1 MSDERGGI
9 AKIPLQISRNCVIAS
24 IQIDLSDAVLR
35 QFRTELLELI
45 QSSGAHGV
53 ILDVSGIE
61 VMDYEDFEA
70 LHKTMAMARLMG
82 APSVLAGLQAGVVS
96 SLVELGAETDDIV
109 AAMDLDDAFRV
120 MDQLRATT
128 DRDNHED
135 RRDERLQASA
145 PNQL

>member
-9 AKIPLQISRNCVIAS
+9 AKIPLQISRDCVIAS
-24 IQIDLSDAVLR
+24 IQLDLSDAVLR
-35 QFRTELLELI
+35 QFQTELLELI

-61 VMDYEDFEA
+61 VMDYEDFGA
-70 LHKTMAMARLMG
+70 LHRTMAMARLMG

-128 DRDNHED
+128 DRE
-135 RRDERLQASA
+135 
-145 PNQL
+145 

>member
-96 SLVELGAETDDIV
+96 SLVELGAETEDIV

-128 DRDNHED
+128 DRDNPED
-135 RRDERLQASA
+135 EQDERLQVAA
-145 PNQL
+145 PSQL

>member
-1 MSDERGGI
+1 MNDERGGI
-9 AKIPLQISRNCVIAS
+9 AKIPLQISRNCIIAS
-24 IQIDLSDAVLR
+24 IQIDLSDAVVR

-96 SLVELGAETDDIV
+96 SLVELGAETEDIV

-120 MDQLRATT
+120 MDQA
-128 DRDNHED
+128 RDNGS
-135 RRDERLQASA
+135 R
-145 PNQL
+145 

>member
-1 MSDERGGI
+1 MIEERSGV

-24 IQIDLSDAVLR
+24 IQVDLSDAVLR

-45 QSSGAHGV
+45 QSSGALGV

-96 SLVELGAETDDIV
+96 SLVELGAETEDIV
-109 AAMDLDDAFRV
+109 AAMDLDDAFRL
-120 MDQLRATT
+120 MDQLRATMG
-128 DRDNHED
+128 RDEAED
-135 RRDERLQASA
+135 EQGERLQVAA

>member
-35 QFRTELLELI
+35 QFRMELLELI

-96 SLVELGAETDDIV
+96 SLVELGAETEDIV

-128 DRDNHED
+128 DRDNAED
-135 RRDERLQASA
+135 GQDERLQAA
-145 PNQL
+145 TPDQL

>member
-35 QFRTELLELI
+35 QFRMELLELI

-96 SLVELGAETDDIV
+96 SLVELGAETEDIV

-128 DRDNHED
+128 DRDNPED
-135 RRDERLQASA
+135 VQDERLQVAA
-145 PNQL
+145 PSQL

>member
-1 MSDERGGI
+1 MSDARGGI

-61 VMDYEDFEA
+61 VMDFEDFEA
-70 LHKTMAMARLMG
+70 LYKTMAMARLMG

-96 SLVELGAETDDIV
+96 SLVELGAETEHIV

-128 DRDNHED
+128 DRDNPED
-135 RRDERLQASA
+135 EQDERLQVAA
-145 PNQL
+145 PYQL

>member
-35 QFRTELLELI
+35 QFRTQLLELI

-96 SLVELGAETDDIV
+96 SLVELGAETEDIV

-128 DRDNHED
+128 DRDNPED
-135 RRDERLQASA
+135 EQDERLQVAA

>member
-9 AKIPLQISRNCVIAS
+9 AKIPLQISRDCVIAS
-24 IQIDLSDAVLR
+24 IQLDLSDAVLR
-35 QFRTELLELI
+35 QFQTELLELI

-61 VMDYEDFEA
+61 VMDYEDFGA
-70 LHKTMAMARLMG
+70 LHRTMAMARLMG

-128 DRDNHED
+128 DREEAED
-135 RRDERLQASA
+135 EQGERFQVAA

>member
-1 MSDERGGI
+1 MSEERGGI
-9 AKIPLQISRNCVIAS
+9 AKIPLQTSRNCVIAS

-35 QFRTELLELI
+35 QFRTQLLELI

-96 SLVELGAETDDIV
+96 SLVELGAETEDIV

-128 DRDNHED
+128 DRDNPED
-135 RRDERLQASA
+135 EQDERLQIAA
-145 PNQL
+145 PSQL

>member
-45 QSSGAHGV
+45 QNSGAHGV

-70 LHKTMAMARLMG
+70 LRKTMAMARLMG

-96 SLVELGAETDDIV
+96 SLVELGAETEDIV

-128 DRDNHED
+128 DRDNPED
-135 RRDERLQASA
+135 EQDERLQIAA
-145 PNQL
+145 PNQF

>member
-1 MSDERGGI
+1 MSEERGGI
-9 AKIPLQISRNCVIAS
+9 AKIPLQTSRNCVIAS

-35 QFRTELLELI
+35 QFRTQLLELI

-96 SLVELGAETDDIV
+96 SLVELGAETEDIV

-128 DRDNHED
+128 DRDNPED
-135 RRDERLQASA
+135 EQDERLQVAA

>member
-96 SLVELGAETDDIV
+96 SLVELGAETEDIV

-128 DRDNHED
+128 DRDNPED
-135 RRDERLQASA
+135 EQDERLQIAA
-145 PNQL
+145 PSQL

>member
-1 MSDERGGI
+1 MSEERSGV

-24 IQIDLSDAVLR
+24 IQIDLSDAILR
-35 QFRTELLELI
+35 QFRMELLELI
-45 QSSGAHGV
+45 QTSGAHGV

-82 APSVLAGLQAGVVS
+82 ASSVLAGLQAGVVS
-96 SLVELGAETDDIV
+96 SLVELGAETEDVV

-128 DRDNHED
+128 DRGFAED
-135 RRDERLQASA
+135 EQDERFHVAA
-145 PNQL
+145 PDQL

>member
-9 AKIPLQISRNCVIAS
+9 AKIPLQISRNCIIAS

-35 QFRTELLELI
+35 QFRMELLELI

-96 SLVELGAETDDIV
+96 SLVELGAETEDIV

-128 DRDNHED
+128 DRDNPED
-135 RRDERLQASA
+135 EQDERLQVSA

>member
-96 SLVELGAETDDIV
+96 SLVELGAETEDIV

-128 DRDNHED
+128 DRDNPED
-135 RRDERLQASA
+135 EQDERLQVAA

>member
-9 AKIPLQISRNCVIAS
+9 AKIPLQISRNCIIAS

-35 QFRTELLELI
+35 HFWMELLELI

-96 SLVELGAETDDIV
+96 SLVELGAETEDIV

-128 DRDNHED
+128 DRDNPED
-135 RRDERLQASA
+135 EQDERLQVSA

>member
-9 AKIPLQISRNCVIAS
+9 AKIPLQISRNCIIAS

-35 QFRTELLELI
+35 HFRMELLELI

-96 SLVELGAETDDIV
+96 SLVELGAETEDIV

-128 DRDNHED
+128 DRDNPED
-135 RRDERLQASA
+135 EQDERLQVAA

>member
-9 AKIPLQISRNCVIAS
+9 AKIPLQISRNCIIAS
-24 IQIDLSDAVLR
+24 IQIDLSDTVLR
-35 QFRTELLELI
+35 QFRMELLELI
-45 QSSGAHGV
+45 QTSGVHGV

-70 LHKTMAMARLMG
+70 LRKTMAMARLMG

-96 SLVELGAETDDIV
+96 SLVELGAETEDIV

-120 MDQLRATT
+120 MEQLRATSN
-128 DRDNHED
+128 RDDAED
-135 RRDERLQASA
+135 GRDERLQAAA
-145 PNQL
+145 PNPL

>member
-45 QSSGAHGV
+45 QSSGADGV
-53 ILDVSGIE
+53 ILDVSGIG

-82 APSVLAGLQAGVVS
+82 APSVLAGLQACLLYTSPSPRDATLSRMPS
-96 SLVELGAETDDIV
+96 SA
-109 AAMDLDDAFRV
+109 
-120 MDQLRATT
+120 
-128 DRDNHED
+128 
-135 RRDERLQASA
+135 
-145 PNQL
+145 

>member
-45 QSSGAHGV
+45 QSSGAVGV

-96 SLVELGAETDDIV
+96 SLVELGAETEGIV

-120 MDQLRATT
+120 MEQLRTATNG
-128 DRDNHED
+128 DEAED
-135 RRDERLQASA
+135 ERDERLQAAA

>member
-24 IQIDLSDAVLR
+24 IQIDLSDSVLR

-70 LHKTMAMARLMG
+70 LRKTMAMARLMG

-96 SLVELGAETDDIV
+96 SLVELGAETEDIV
-109 AAMDLDDAFRV
+109 ATMDLDDAFQV

-128 DRDNHED
+128 DRDNPED
-135 RRDERLQASA
+135 EQDERLQIAA
-145 PNQL
+145 PSQL